1 MTIAELMTDL
11 ESIGVRLE
19 IAEHGSLRVSGERLP
34 DELRPVVLEAKPTLL
49 EVLVL
54 RDRLERGWQLCEA
67 ARDLTERARLEGH
80 WDRLLEQYV
89 TLSGVEVTLERRAV

>member
-34 DELRPVVLEAKPTLL
+34 DELRPAVLQAKPTLL

-54 RDRLERGWQLCEA
+54 RDRLERGWTLCASARDATERERLEDHWLRLLGQYEARCDASLHWKREA
-67 ARDLTERARLEGH
+67 A
-80 WDRLLEQYV
+80 
-89 TLSGVEVTLERRAV
+89 